1 MCCVYLFGVIVA
13 IFDYSIITKI
23 AEKFNIVNDKVEN
36 KRNAQIL
43 VTKKELE
50 DLIAELENLKRR
62 HLMIELLSTTI
73 TVNLVAL
80 ISFIVLCCTISNI
93 LNLISFKKLLKQI
106 LDEKEKES
114 KQESDKCDSDCL

>member
-1 MCCVYLFGVIVA
+1 
-13 IFDYSIITKI
+13 
-23 AEKFNIVNDKVEN
+23 
-36 KRNAQIL
+36 
-43 VTKKELE
+43 
-50 DLIAELENLKRR
+50 
-62 HLMIELLSTTI
+62 MIELLSTTI

-80 ISFIVLCCTISNI
+80 TSFIVLCCTISNI

>member
-1 MCCVYLFGVIVA
+1 MKVLKKIWTCIRFGIGILFAIPFLISMCCMYLFGVIVA

-50 DLIAELENLKRR
+50 DLIAELENLKK
-62 HLMIELLSTTI
+62 E
-73 TVNLVAL
+73 AL
-80 ISFIVLCCTISNI
+80 
-93 LNLISFKKLLKQI
+93 
-106 LDEKEKES
+106 D
-114 KQESDKCDSDCL
+114 DRAA

>member
-1 MCCVYLFGVIVA
+1 
-13 IFDYSIITKI
+13 
-23 AEKFNIVNDKVEN
+23 
-36 KRNAQIL
+36 
-43 VTKKELE
+43 
-50 DLIAELENLKRR
+50 
-62 HLMIELLSTTI
+62 MIELLSTTI

-114 KQESDKCDSDCL
+114 KQESDK

>member
-1 MCCVYLFGVIVA
+1 
-13 IFDYSIITKI
+13 
-23 AEKFNIVNDKVEN
+23 
-36 KRNAQIL
+36 
-43 VTKKELE
+43 
-50 DLIAELENLKRR
+50 
-62 HLMIELLSTTI
+62 MIELLSTRS
-73 TVNLVAL
+73 TVNFVAL